1 MAIITLTTDFGLKDY
16 YVSAVK
22 GSILSLSPQ
31 SQIVDITH
39 LLDAND
45 TLAAAYIVKNA
56 YKNFPKGS
64 IHIIGVDSNSNA
76 EMPYTVAFT
85 NGHYF
90 IATDN
95 GIFSLLFDSIP
106 EKMVA
111 LDSGGRQFTFPT
123 RDVFAKAA
131 CFLANGGSIDD
142 MGIAKTT
149 ILQRGLLNAASM
161 GDLIKGIVVHID
173 NYGNAITNI
182 SKTLFDQNIKN
193 RRIEMSFGKYRIQ
206 KLSASYF
213 DVVEGEVVAF
223 FNAENFLELAIRN
236 GSASELNGIK
246 INDSVTINF
255 L

>member
-22 GSILSLSPQ
+22 GVILSLSPQ
-31 SQIVDITH
+31 STIIDVTH

-45 TLAAAYIVKNA
+45 TLAAAYIVKNS
-56 YKNFPKGS
+56 YKNFPEGS
-64 IHIIGVDSNSNA
+64 IHIIGVDSNTNTI
-76 EMPYTVAFT
+76 MPYTVAYS

-95 GIFSLLFDSIP
+95 GIFSLLFESIP
-106 EKMVA
+106 EKMVS
-111 LDSGGRQFTFPT
+111 LDAGGKQFTFPT

-131 CFLANGGSIDD
+131 CFIANGGNIDD
-142 MGIAKTT
+142 MGEPKTT
-149 ILQRGLLNAASM
+149 IFQRGLLNAASM

-182 SKTLFDQNIKN
+182 SKNLFEQNRKN
-193 RRIEMSFGKYRIQ
+193 RAIEMSFGKYRIH
-206 KLSASYF
+206 KLSAGYF

-223 FNAENFLELAIRN
+223 FNAEDFLELAIRN

-255 L
+255 I